1 MTTITKLAKT
11 LVPLLGKPGLSTRR
25 ACCRRDILVA
35 IRESRVA
42 KKRVR
47 VYSSAGFVP
56 NSYRSRC
63 SIQYVQGVKNE
74 AGTWVFSVG
83 WTGAQ
88 RSRGNGSLVVVQ

>member
-63 SIQYVQGVKNE
+63 VIQYVEGIKTDN
-74 AGTWVFSVG
+74 GWTFRTG